1 MPVSKTG
8 DTVEPHDAEHGRQ
21 PEAIVDPSRRI
32 VDCHHHLEVPPF
44 TPGPDIYFLDDLARD
59 ITDGHRVEAT
69 VYIEDHSHYRTD
81 GPEHLRPV
89 GETEFANGQAEEA
102 ARRGLDAQVC
112 AAIISHAN
120 LDLGDA
126 VEEVLLAHREAAPD
140 RFRGIRDMACPN
152 PLNGEYTDERHRL
165 LEPTYR
171 AGLAAVS
178 RLGLSAEAMIFDF
191 QLPDLVG
198 MARALPDLPIVLD
211 HLGGVLVIGPYR
223 GKREEKFV
231 KWSSDMAELAK
242 CQNVLVKLGGMSM
255 FITGFGWD
263 EANPP
268 SSDQLVAATDRYFH
282 RAIDLFGPDRCM
294 FESNFPIDAP
304 GGPYRTLWNAFK
316 KIASRYTEDEKNAM
330 FSGTA
335 KRHYRIN

>member
-1 MPVSKTG
+1 M
-8 DTVEPHDAEHGRQ
+8 
-21 PEAIVDPSRRI
+21 
-32 VDCHHHLEVPPF
+32 
-44 TPGPDIYFLDDLARD
+44 
-59 ITDGHRVEAT
+59 
-69 VYIEDHSHYRTD
+69 D
-81 GPEHLRPV
+81 GPKRLRPV
-89 GETEFANGQAEEA
+89 GETEFANAQAEEA

-126 VEEVLLAHREAAPD
+126 VEEVLLAHREAAPE
-140 RFRGIRDMACPN
+140 RFRGIRDMVCPN
-152 PLNGEYTDERHRL
+152 PLNGEYSDERHRL

-171 AGLAAVS
+171 AGMAAVA

-191 QLPDLVG
+191 QLPDLIET
-198 MARALPDLPIVLD
+198 ARALPDLPIVLD

-268 SSDQLVAATDRYFH
+268 SSDELVAATERYFH

-304 GGPYRTLWNAFK
+304 GGSYRTLWNSFK
-316 KIASRYTEDEKNAM
+316 KIASRYTEDEKEAM

-335 KRHYRIN
+335 KRHYRIC